1 MRTKGVPW
9 SVDELRILKALYPEH
24 GFHWT
29 GWESALPAR
38 TADAIRAKAYKLRI
52 PEPYPK
58 SRSGRRMPNASE
70 YDTGERD
77 RISWKEDPME
87 RYILWRMSEGMT
99 PSQIDGMKHWP
110 SGRSV
115 LIISERWK
123 RERDR
128 EG

>member
-24 GFHWT
+24 GFHWA

-52 PEPYPK
+52 PEPYPQ
-58 SRSGRRMPNASE
+58 SSAGRRMPE
-70 YDTGERD
+70 TGDAGGWR
-77 RISWKEDPME
+77 EDPME

-99 PSQIDGMKHWP
+99 PSEIDEMKHWP

-123 RERDR
+123 RERDQ